1 LVAAGA
7 GINGG
12 DMEGP
17 WGVRVSTTAVWRRRL
32 RLLMV
37 AMARVGDQGRRST
50 EEEGTGE
57 VAEPRSTTTPG

>member
-1 LVAAGA
+1 
-7 GINGG
+7 
-12 DMEGP
+12 
-17 WGVRVSTTAVWRRRL
+17 VSTTAVWRRRL